1 MHFCAVINGMNM
13 NATIL
18 LSASNA
24 MEISTSIGYLSGVLV
39 ALFVLVYLIYTL
51 VKPEKF

>member
-1 MHFCAVINGMNM
+1 M

-18 LSASNA
+18 LTVSESI
-24 MEISTSIGYLSGVLV
+24 EIATSPGYLFGVLV
-39 ALFVLVYLIYTL
+39 ALFVFAYLIYTL